1 MIHHRLKKLQNPA
14 NCSNAK
20 KIVSKLSESRYGFAC
35 ELHHAVFCLIMA
47 YGTNRTLIYKT
58 DGFNYRQDKS
68 DLSKDVKNTGWLQG
82 NIFATQ

>member
-14 NCSNAK
+14 NCSKVK
-20 KIVSKLSESRYGFAC
+20 KIVCKLSEIRYGFAC
-35 ELHHAVFCLIMA
+35 QLHHAAFCLIMA